1 MQEEASAHKAS
12 HLSAALRA
20 PRALTPLV
28 LFMGFLGATLRYL
41 LELALPSQGGVPY
54 ATLIVNV
61 FGCFTLEIINQY
73 VGRRLH
79 LPGPLVKS
87 LGIGLVGAFNHALCL
102 FDRMPELLPQW
113 RGWTCNSVYH
123 HNDCCHILCVAVWED
138 RIKLPGIAPPTA
150 HTKKNEPRSVWRKTQ
165 HQTKA
170 ARYEV

>member
-41 LELALPSQGGVPY
+41 LELALPSQGGVPC

-79 LPGPLVKS
+79 LPGP
-87 LGIGLVGAFNHALCL
+87 
-102 FDRMPELLPQW
+102 
-113 RGWTCNSVYH
+113 
-123 HNDCCHILCVAVWED
+123 
-138 RIKLPGIAPPTA
+138 
-150 HTKKNEPRSVWRKTQ
+150 
-165 HQTKA
+165 
-170 ARYEV
+170 